1 MGLFRQTLRL
11 ATRILLPLCLAAC
24 AVAPH
29 TTPDNQ
35 QYVFSTATETVLAQF
50 APNFIVDNADQDYNR
65 IGTAGLRIQDD
76 ALQVYVDPNQ
86 ATIYAAEQQFCA
98 SNQTFTNLIYRIHF
112 SKTPYPHLTAGKNV
126 GLIII
131 VTLNQAQ
138 QPLLVTTV
146 HSCGCYLAFVPTTN
160 LATEAYPTN
169 WPVTDQEVYGER
181 LPSILTMTDYNPARD
196 KLLLHLRSGTHR
208 IRDIQLIPAAQRQQQ
223 TRIVRAEIKPMAALR
238 NLEYGD
244 QHLSF
249 FETEGSRKGYV
260 RHSQKPF
267 ERLFMSW
274 WAMDWRVGEDKDLGP
289 SEQTGVVFYT
299 SLKFWDW
306 DESNLWN
313 FGNFLDYWGWKL

>member
-1 MGLFRQTLRL
+1 MGLLGQHLRI
-11 ATRILLPLCLAAC
+11 ATSIILLLCLAAC
-24 AVAPH
+24 AIAPH
-29 TTPDNQ
+29 TTADKQ
-35 QYVFSTATETVLAQF
+35 QYVLSSATDTVLAQF
-50 APNFIVDNADQDYNR
+50 APNFIVDNADEDYNR
-65 IGTAGLRIQDD
+65 IGTAALRIRDD
-76 ALQVYVDPNQ
+76 DLQVYVDPNQ

-98 SNQTFTNLIYRIHF
+98 NNQTFTNLIYRVHF
-112 SKTPYPHLTAGKNV
+112 SKTPYSHLTAGKNV

-146 HSCGCYLAFVPTTN
+146 HSCGCYLAFIPTSN
-160 LATEAYPTN
+160 LDTAAYPPN
-169 WPVTDQEVYGER
+169 WPVDKQEVYGEL
-181 LPSILTMTDYNPARD
+181 LPSSIATPDYDPARD
-196 KLLLHLRSGTHR
+196 KLVLRLRSGTHR
-208 IRDIQLIPAAQRQQQ
+208 IRDIQLRAAAQLQQQ
-223 TRIVRAEIKPMAALR
+223 TKSVSATIKPMAALR
-238 NLEYGD
+238 NLEYAG
-244 QHLSF
+244 QQLSF

-306 DESNLWN
+306 EESNLWN
-313 FGNFLDYWGWKL
+313 FDNFLNYWGWKL